1 MAIVNKLCSP
11 AIIYLIFALT
21 QIIIDIFKSLYNQAF
36 FKFVQMVFFTL
47 LLHILCSRGLGIVSW
62 IIVFIPFILMTVI
75 TTILMLVFGL
85 NPAEGDYTVDVDD
98 TGDDDDDSDDDDNDD
113 DNSDDDKD
121 DDDSEN
127 DNDKKDYNFDELNG
141 DNGDSNENDDNKE
154 IIIVN
159 PEQRKAYKI
168 ENLRNRETNKPTN
181 LNVTDTNT
189 FIKNIS
195 RRI

>member
-36 FKFVQMVFFTL
+36 FKFIQMVFFTL

-85 NPAEGDYTVDVDD
+85 NPAEGDYTVDVDE
-98 TGDDDDDSDDDDNDD
+98 TGDDDDDNDD
-113 DNSDDDKD
+113 DDDDDKD
-121 DDDSEN
+121 DDDNES
-127 DNDKKDYNFDELNG
+127 DNDEKDYDFDELNG

-181 LNVTDTNT
+181 LNVTDTTT

>member
-21 QIIIDIFKSLYNQAF
+21 QVIIDIFKSLYNQAF
-36 FKFVQMVFFTL
+36 FKFIQMVFFTL

-85 NPAEGDYTVDVDD
+85 NPAEGDYTVDVDE
-98 TGDDDDDSDDDDNDD
+98 TGDDDNDD
-113 DNSDDDKD
+113 NDDDDDDNKD
-121 DDDSEN
+121 DDDNES
-127 DNDKKDYNFDELNG
+127 DNDEKDYDFDELNG

-168 ENLRNRETNKPTN
+168 ENLRNRETNKPAN
-181 LNVTDTNT
+181 LNVTDTTT